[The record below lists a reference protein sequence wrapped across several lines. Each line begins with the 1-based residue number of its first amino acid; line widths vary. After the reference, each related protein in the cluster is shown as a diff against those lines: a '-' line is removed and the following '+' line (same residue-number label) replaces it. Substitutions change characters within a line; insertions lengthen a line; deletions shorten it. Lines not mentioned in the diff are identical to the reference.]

1 MILDNYFTENATA
14 DMELVASDRYLGEE
28 AEFTELS
35 MTAMSEMHNL
45 TLAMARVE
53 HKCLVENDQ
62 SLMEGAVADFFK
74 KAKETIIKWWNEF
87 IAWLGS
93 MYTKLKD
100 VFIKREDWLKRN
112 KAQILSATAEQLKD
126 AKVSIGKKLFENE
139 WAGVPD
145 KLIEEG
151 RYIIKL
157 ASGVEAGDRT
167 FKDQATDA
175 LMKPY
180 NAYKR
185 GQSIAKSMHDS
196 LIGES
201 EERDLDPSFVKTLIG
216 VADATYKAMDKMKG
230 AKVVAEAA
238 VGTVKGNTMMSE
250 DKAVVNARLAALRDC
265 GGEIQRA
272 YSALNSILSTAN
284 SQAMAGLVK
293 AASAASKNKVA
304 DKKDEKSKSVN
315 ASTSLLDA
323 YM

>member
-1 MILDNYFTENATA
+1 MILDNYFTENAASA
-14 DMELVASDRYLGEE
+14 DVELVASDRYLGEE

-139 WAGVPD
+139 WASFPD
-145 KLIEEG
+145 QLIEEG
-151 RYIIKL
+151 RYIIAMASKL
-157 ASGVEAGDRT
+157 EAGDRS
-167 FKDQATDA
+167 FKDKATEA
-175 LMKPY
+175 MMKPY
-180 NAYKR
+180 KEYSR
-185 GQSIAKSMHDS
+185 GKSVSKAMHDS

-201 EERDLDPSFVKTLIG
+201 EEKALDTSFVKTLVG
-216 VADATYKAMDKMKG
+216 VAEATYKAMDKMKG
-230 AKVVAEAA
+230 AKIVAEAA
-238 VGTVKGNTMMSE
+238 LSAVKGNAMMSE

-265 GGEIQRA
+265 GSEIQHSYA
-272 YSALNSILSTAN
+272 ALSGILSTAN

-293 AASAASKNKVA
+293 AASAAGKNKA
-304 DKKDEKSKSVN
+304 ASAAGKDPKKNES
-315 ASTSLLDA
+315 ASLLDA